1 MPGRIKSERRAQTIA
16 SGSRAGTLS
25 PGTVRDSPK
34 GRAARS
40 GAPSVSTFQAP
51 ASLPAASVAEEVDD
65 DIIMMETRPK
75 PRPIVK
81 SEFASSELQN
91 ESFFGGSISNDSVLR
106 RNFGRI
112 ANNLTALGETLGELH
127 SLGIQ
132 HVAALP
138 SLVLVG
144 DQSSGKSTLMSGIA
158 GISLPQSDGMCTR
171 CPLHIRLAK
180 SPTWK
185 LQISLQQDY
194 KFEPRIRHKEFGQ
207 WIDQPRVTKDFWST
221 TVKDDEHIR
230 MALGWAQVAILNH
243 DTNYR
248 QYIPTYRGPLDMEHE
263 KARLEEQ
270 ERSAEATFSPNTVAL
285 HISGPSCPDLSFY
298 DLPGIIKTPKHE
310 EQSYLVRM
318 VENLATK
325 YITDKNAIIMWA
337 VAMNA
342 DPENSSTLTLIRN
355 KGAKDRTVGVM
366 TKADLLPQSGRN
378 HDQWLH
384 MLQGK
389 QHSVGHGFFI
399 TARQRTDLSGSG
411 HDLEHQNSFEES
423 YFNYRDSDEASNSW
437 PRTFEPFSKRCGL
450 QALVVFLSETLS
462 SAFHQSLPGILDMI
476 ENRLGDVNE
485 ELKRLPD
492 TPQHPYT
499 DMMQALFIFRKE
511 VEQELRLD
519 SDFDKAWG
527 TRIEEF
533 RDAILNMKPKYIVNE
548 VGPRLPRPTPPVT
561 PTASRTIQ
569 VVDLVKDSDETPD
582 TPSRRRNHRAFMEGQ
597 DNGNAFG
604 TPKRPRYTTA
614 VKEETESRAGSVAPS
629 QSGSAAR
636 PRSLEQVRKLIRS
649 ATKHGVP
656 DEMPLKVK
664 RDLSLEAIG
673 RWDGPLNGFMAQF
686 VGFLQQQ
693 LQKLLFRSF
702 DNLQNRAVFRS
713 AQDIID
719 RFVCAQEAALKQML
733 SALHHR
739 ERSRLYTLDTDTFA
753 CWRQSEY
760 DILVHSRHHYRWA
773 AHLAGQRN
781 PKEQGPLLELDK
793 MTAQNKHE
801 EEKERQTL
809 LQTQGPDPYEKE
821 LQVCAYVRGYY
832 QIAARR
838 FVDSVALAV
847 GAELIPALV
856 TKLAGE
862 FHLDQSLGFRTGNM
876 DDARLEELMTE
887 QPEVAAKRR
896 KLQDEQEK
904 LCSAMAS
911 INKLKLESAENDSA
925 VDVGSQT
932 NAATSFASRGD
943 QFPTVVDDESA
954 VA

>member
-1 MPGRIKSERRAQTIA
+1 M
-16 SGSRAGTLS
+16 
-25 PGTVRDSPK
+25 
-34 GRAARS
+34 
-40 GAPSVSTFQAP
+40 STFQAP
-51 ASLPAASVAEEVDD
+51 ASLPAASEAEEVDD
-65 DIIMMETRPK
+65 EIIMMETRPK
-75 PRPIVK
+75 AKGPIVK
-81 SEFASSELQN
+81 SEFVSSEPQN

-248 QYIPTYRGPLDMEHE
+248 QYVPMYRGPLDMEHE

-270 ERSAEATFSPNTVAL
+270 ERNAVATFSPNTVAL

-310 EQSYLVRM
+310 EQLYLVRM

-342 DPENSSTLTLIRN
+342 DPENSSTLTLIRD
-355 KGAKDRTVGVM
+355 KGAKNRTVGVM

-399 TARQRTDLSGSG
+399 TARQRTDQSQG

-423 YFNYRDSDEASNSW
+423 YFNYRDSDEANSW
-437 PRTFEPFSKRCGL
+437 PRAFEPFSKRCGL

-492 TPQHPYT
+492 TPQHPYS
-499 DMMQALFIFRKE
+499 DMIQALFMFRKE
-511 VEQELRLD
+511 VEQELKLD
-519 SDFDKAWG
+519 SDFDKVWG
-527 TRIEEF
+527 ARIGEFEE
-533 RDAILNMKPKYIVNE
+533 AILNLKPRYIVNE
-548 VGPRLPRPTPPVT
+548 VGPRAPRPTPPVT
-561 PTASRTIQ
+561 PTANRTIQ
-569 VVDLVKDSDETPD
+569 VVDLIKDSDDAAPD
-582 TPSRRRNHRAFMEGQ
+582 TPSRRRNHRAFMESQ
-597 DNGNAFG
+597 DNSTAFD
-604 TPKRPRYTTA
+604 TPKRPRYTA
-614 VKEETESRAGSVAPS
+614 VKEETESRSGSVAPS
-629 QSGSAAR
+629 QSGSAR
-636 PRSLEQVRKLIRS
+636 PRSLEQVRRLIRS

-656 DEMPLKVK
+656 DEMPFEVI

-686 VGFLQQQ
+686 VGFLRRQ
-693 LQKLLFRSF
+693 LQTLLFRSF
-702 DNLQNRAVFRS
+702 DNLHNKAVFRS
-713 AQDIID
+713 AQEVVD

-739 ERSRLYTLDTDTFA
+739 ERSRLYTRDRITFDH
-753 CWRQSEY
+753 WRQYEH
-760 DILVHSRHHYRWA
+760 DILAHSRHHYRWA

-781 PKEQGPLLELDK
+781 PKEQGPLLKWDD
-793 MTAQNKHE
+793 MTAQEKHE
-801 EEKERQTL
+801 EDKERQTL
-809 LQTQGPDPYEKE
+809 LQAQGPDPYEKE
-821 LQVCAYVRGYY
+821 LGVCAYVRGYY
-832 QIAARR
+832 QTAARR

-856 TKLAGE
+856 SKLADE
-862 FHLDQSLGFRTGNM
+862 YHLDQSLGFRTGATM
-876 DDARLEELMTE
+876 DDARLEELMAE

-943 QFPTVVDDESA
+943 RFQTVVVDDDESA

>member
-1 MPGRIKSERRAQTIA
+1 MPARIKSERRAQTVA
-16 SGSRAGTLS
+16 SGSAPRPSLS
-25 PGTVRDSPK
+25 PGTAREFPT

-40 GAPSVSTFQAP
+40 AAPSASTFQAL
-51 ASLPAASVAEEVDD
+51 ASLPAASEAEEVDE
-65 DIIMMETRPK
+65 DIMIMETRPK
-75 PRPIVK
+75 QRGSVVK
-81 SEFASSELQN
+81 SEFISSEPQN

-106 RNFGRI
+106 RNFGKI

-127 SLGIQ
+127 TLGIQ

-194 KFEPRIRHKEFGQ
+194 KFEPRVRHKEFGN
-207 WIDQPRVTKDFWST
+207 WIDQPRVTKEFWST
-221 TVKDDEHIR
+221 TVKDDGHIR

-248 QYIPTYRGPLDMEHE
+248 QYIPMYRGPLDMEHE

-270 ERSAEATFSPNTVAL
+270 ERSAVATFSPNTVAL

-310 EQSYLVRM
+310 EQSYLVKM

-342 DPENSSTLTLIRN
+342 DPENSSTLTLIRG
-355 KGAKDRTVGVM
+355 KKAKDRTVGVM

-399 TARQRTDLSGSG
+399 TARQPTQSQG

-423 YFNYRDSDEASNSW
+423 YFNYRSDEANNW
-437 PRTFEPFSKRCGL
+437 PRTFGPFTKRCGL

-462 SAFHQSLPGILDMI
+462 NAFHQSLPGILDMI

-492 TPQHPYT
+492 TPQHPYN
-499 DMMQALFIFRKE
+499 DMIQAMFMFRKE
-511 VEQELRLD
+511 VENELKMD
-519 SDFDKAWG
+519 GEFDKAWG
-527 TRIEEF
+527 VLIDTFEEE
-533 RDAILNMKPKYIVNE
+533 ILKLKPKYNIKD
-548 VGPRLPRPTPPVT
+548 PKAPRPTPPVT
-561 PTASRTIQ
+561 PTANRTIQ
-569 VVDLVKDSDETPD
+569 VIDLVKSSDEAPD

-597 DNGNAFG
+597 DTASG
-604 TPKRPRYTTA
+604 TPKRPRYMT
-614 VKEETESRAGSVAPS
+614 VKDETESRAGSVAPS
-629 QSGSAAR
+629 QSGNADHR
-636 PRSLEQVRKLIRS
+636 TLEQVRKCIRG

-656 DEMPLKVK
+656 DEMPTEVM
-664 RDLSLEAIG
+664 RSLSLEAIA
-673 RWDGPLNGFMAQF
+673 RWDVPLHGLMAQF
-686 VGFLQQQ
+686 VRLLQDH
-693 LQKLLFRSF
+693 LQKLLERSF
-702 DNLQNRAVFRS
+702 DNLHYKAVFRD
-713 AQDIID
+713 AQEVVD
-719 RFVCAQEAALKQML
+719 RFVDAQEAALKQML

-739 ERSRLYTLDTDTFA
+739 ESGRLYTRDKITFNY
-753 CWRQSEY
+753 WKQYEH
-760 DILVHSRHHYRWA
+760 DVLVHSRHHYRWA
-773 AHLAGQRN
+773 AHLASQRN
-781 PKEQGPLLELDK
+781 PKEPGPLVSWDELS
-793 MTAQNKHE
+793 AQQRHE

-809 LQTQGPDPYEKE
+809 QQTYGPDPYEKE
-821 LQVCAYVRGYY
+821 LTVCSYVRAYY
-832 QIAARR
+832 QTAARR
-838 FVDSVALAV
+838 FIDTVAMAV

-856 TKLAGE
+856 SRLAGE
-862 FHLDQSLGFRTGNM
+862 YHLDQSLGFRTGATM
-876 DDARLEELMTE
+876 DDARLEELMAE

-896 KLQDEQEK
+896 KLQDEQGK
-904 LCSAMAS
+904 LESAMAS
-911 INKLKLESAENDSA
+911 INKLKLESADNDSA

-932 NAATSFASRGD
+932 NPATSFASRGERF
-943 QFPTVVDDESA
+943 QTVVLDDDESA